1 MSETYDAAMEA
12 FQEGV
17 QPEEPAVPSTESVDS
32 EAPASKDIDLSGLS
46 EEQQIFLRAREREM
60 QADYTRK
67 TQELAEQRREAEQ
80 AVQFLDALNSDP
92 DFAYQVLSQLQQSLA
107 TEGYAVAPEP
117 QYEADEYGQYQEPD
131 PYQQELT
138 ELMSWRDQMEQ
149 QWYEANLSAQLD
161 RQISTIQ
168 SQHPDWTE
176 SDLQNIIDL
185 GYATNG
191 DLMKAADQYQA
202 MNDAIL
208 ARYIERKGQ
217 VNTPAPLP
225 SGQGSTPPTPP
236 SDDKALRS
244 AAEEYIRQSLQ

>member
-12 FQEGV
+12 FQNADD
-17 QPEEPAVPSTESVDS
+17 QPEEPAVPSTESVES
-32 EAPASKDIDLSGLS
+32 EVPASRDIDLSGLS

-80 AVQFLDALNSDP
+80 AVQFLDALNSNP
-92 DFAYQVLSQLQQSLA
+92 DFAFQVLTQLQQTLA
-107 TEGYAVAPEP
+107 SEGYQVAPEA
-117 QYEADEYGQYQEPD
+117 YEQDEYGFEQQFD

-138 ELMSWRDQMEQ
+138 ELQNWRAQMEQ
-149 QWYEANLSAQLD
+149 DWYEANLSAQLD
-161 RQISTIQ
+161 RQIAQIQ
-168 SQHPDWTE
+168 SQHPDWTQD
-176 SDLQNIIDL
+176 DLQNIVDL
-185 GYATNG
+185 GYSTNG

-225 SGQGSTPPTPP
+225 GGQAVTPPAPLT
-236 SDDKALRS
+236 DDKALS
-244 AAEEYIRQSLQ
+244 QAAAEYIRNALG

>member
-12 FQEGV
+12 FQEGA

-117 QYEADEYGQYQEPD
+117 QYEVDEYGQYQEPD